1 MKARVTIIGNL
12 TKDAENIVTKSG
24 KEQCKFSIAVN
35 LTKEKGFF
43 VDCFFNMPLA
53 KDQLQ
58 HFKKGTLAT
67 FVGRYS
73 ENLNKDG
80 GIVYLNRILNV
91 SDFYASKIRS
101 PFYKNMSVNFVGYLL
116 DQPREIDGRT
126 IFILLEKPFEV
137 YGIED
142 NGRYKCVLPY
152 KLSDT
157 VKEKMR
163 NDIPIFIYGYYNEE
177 VSPASGHDLY
187 IDREIEVKD
196 FEILD

>member
-1 MKARVTIIGNL
+1 
-12 TKDAENIVTKSG
+12 
-24 KEQCKFSIAVN
+24 
-35 LTKEKGFF
+35 
-43 VDCFFNMPLA
+43 MPLA

-80 GIVYLNRILNV
+80 GIVLFEQEIILNV

-126 IFILLEKPFEV
+126 IF
-137 YGIED
+137 
-142 NGRYKCVLPY
+142 
-152 KLSDT
+152 
-157 VKEKMR
+157 
-163 NDIPIFIYGYYNEE
+163 
-177 VSPASGHDLY
+177 Y
-187 IDREIEVKD
+187 IAGET
-196 FEILD
+196 F